1 MTHSQEC
8 LQRLTRMRD
17 LRNEFEKKFP
27 NFCRA
32 CEATGWEISTDS
44 VPYGSTNV
52 SMNSSDLCESC
63 IGHGKCPRC
72 GQDETL
78 FAEEKELTDDFR
90 FVCASCGYDSE
101 DKNCQWGAP
110 ELHDEIDN
118 CICSGA

>member
-32 CEATGWEISTDS
+32 CEATGWQIYTDS

-63 IGHGKCPRC
+63 IGHDKCPRC
-72 GQDETL
+72 GHFGTLDEDGWFL
-78 FAEEKELTDDFR
+78 CHE
-90 FVCASCGYDSE
+90 CGYDSE

-110 ELHDEIDN
+110 ELADEIDH
-118 CICSGA
+118 CICC